1 VGHRKKHPTSRN
13 FIIVGEKVSQKGK
26 NPVEQVLQYNKSS
39 SESEEYPSNEQEL
52 LGCQG
57 KSESERKIPDR
68 NGLQGEKNSSE
79 SKEKISNKQEYLN
92 RENSKS

>member
-1 VGHRKKHPTSRN
+1 
-13 FIIVGEKVSQKGK
+13 VSQKGEK
-26 NPVEQVLQYNKSS
+26 KTVEQVLQYNESS

-68 NGLQGEKNSSE
+68 HGLQGEKKTQVSP
-79 SKEKISNKQEYLN
+79 KKKISNKQEDLN
-92 RENSKS
+92 RENSES

>member
-1 VGHRKKHPTSRN
+1 
-13 FIIVGEKVSQKGK
+13 VSQKENK
-26 NPVEQVLQYNKSS
+26 KVEQVIQYNESS

-68 NGLQGEKNSSE
+68 HGLQGEKKKSSE
-79 SKEKISNKQEYLN
+79 SKEKDIQ
-92 RENSKS
+92 